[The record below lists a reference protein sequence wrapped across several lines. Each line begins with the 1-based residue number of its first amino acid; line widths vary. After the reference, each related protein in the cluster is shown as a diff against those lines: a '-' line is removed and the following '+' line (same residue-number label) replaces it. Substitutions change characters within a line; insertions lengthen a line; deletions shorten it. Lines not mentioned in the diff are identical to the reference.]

1 MGAKILL
8 VEDDRVLRET
18 LTYHLEH
25 QGYTVVQVGDG
36 LSALEKARTEMPD
49 LILLDVMLP
58 GLDGFEVCRRIRE
71 TLDVPIIMLTA
82 RSEESDKVLGL
93 EWGAD
98 DYVTK
103 PFNLRELQAR
113 IKAHLRR
120 EARLRG
126 DEEAV
131 AGETKPLVFGD
142 LVVDLSRHEVTR
154 AGVKLDLK
162 PKEFEL
168 LVFLM
173 RHRGM
178 VLSRELI
185 LERVWGWD
193 FVGNTRTVDVHI
205 RWLREKIERNP
216 AEPERIVTVRG
227 IGYRFEG

>member
-1 MGAKILL
+1 MSTKILL

-25 QGYTVVQVGDG
+25 QGYTVIQVGDG
-36 LSALEKARTEMPD
+36 LTALEKMRSEGPD
-49 LILLDVMLP
+49 LVLLDVMLP

-71 TLDVPIIMLTA
+71 TSDVPIIMLTA
-82 RSEESDKVLGL
+82 RTEESDKVLGL

-126 DEEAV
+126 TEELSADESR
-131 AGETKPLVFGD
+131 PLVFGD
-142 LVVDLSRHEVTR
+142 LVVDVMRHEASL

-173 RHRGM
+173 RHRGI

-193 FVGNTRTVDVHI
+193 FAGNTRTVDVHI

-216 AEPERIVTVRG
+216 AEPQRIITVRG